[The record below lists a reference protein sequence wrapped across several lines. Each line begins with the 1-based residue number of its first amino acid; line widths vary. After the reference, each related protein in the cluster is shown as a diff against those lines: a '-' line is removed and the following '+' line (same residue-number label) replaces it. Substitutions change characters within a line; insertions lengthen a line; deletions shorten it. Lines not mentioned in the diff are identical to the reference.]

1 MAQEYRYL
9 PLDETQNQIRLV
21 QLLPSHDEQVHIKLL
36 VRGLTEVAF
45 DALSYNWGVP
55 NALCTINCEGHYM
68 RVTRNL
74 FSCLQSL
81 LRCSQNRPIWIDA
94 ISISQMDL
102 NERTHA
108 ISQMPL
114 IYHTARRTFCWTE
127 CEFGTIGSLSTML
140 DVGRYQQKLVECF
153 SGHDILHA
161 TYKIV
166 ESDLERFD
174 EAAKEVDIGKL
185 DAFLNQPYFE
195 R

>member
-1 MAQEYRYL
+1 MAQEYQYL

-21 QLLPSHDEQVHIKLL
+21 QLLPSQDEQVHIKLL

-45 DALSYNWGVP
+45 DALSYNWGDSD
-55 NALCTINCEGHYM
+55 ASCTINCEGHPM
-68 RVTRNL
+68 WVTRNL
-74 FSCLQSL
+74 FSCLPSL

-94 ISISQMDL
+94 ISTNQMDL
-102 NERTHA
+102 RERTHA
-108 ISQMPL
+108 SSQMPL
-114 IYHTARRTFCWTE
+114 IYHTARRTFCWTG
-127 CEFGTIGSLSTML
+127 CKFGTIGSLSTML
-140 DVGRYQQKLVECF
+140 DVGRYQQTLVECL

-166 ESDLERFD
+166 ESDLKRFD

-185 DAFLNQPYFE
+185 DAFLDQPYFK